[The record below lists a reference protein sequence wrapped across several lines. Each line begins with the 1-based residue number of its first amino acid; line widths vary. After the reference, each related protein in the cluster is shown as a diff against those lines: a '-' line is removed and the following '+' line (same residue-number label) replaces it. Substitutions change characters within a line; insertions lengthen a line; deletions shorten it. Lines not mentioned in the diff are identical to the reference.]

1 MGRREFKDNFK
12 NMDSIRIKN
21 LRSIVDSGDIQL
33 SRINI
38 LLGKNSSGKSSFI
51 RLFPLLK
58 ETCRHE
64 LRGPILWFDE
74 NYDFGDFANTLSRHA
89 EGEKDII
96 SIEFTWSIETKGKR
110 NPYFTEPIAKGP
122 SQKKGDDKAQVE
134 IGISKH
140 GDSTYFKKIRFVI
153 WGNEVIIENDN
164 PHKPVSLSLNGRRV
178 TQKTYKWNY
187 GSEGILPHLTSQSDY
202 SPIDVITSSLIKI
215 YGEGS
220 IKSEDYYLMS
230 RVPLFDEEAIWIF
243 IGEILLK
250 QKKAKLTKT
259 IKESNEYRQIIDT
272 TIWASLPR
280 LIDYI
285 DGELSEYFYHTY
297 YVTPLRYNFL
307 RYMRNR
313 ELAVEYVESTGK
325 NVMEYILSLNEEE
338 RLSYIEYI
346 SKTLEII
353 IDVIGQDNKSIF
365 VTTKDGERDNI
376 VDVGYGISQVLPIA
390 TILWDRA
397 YKKDRYSANTIVVEQ
412 PEVHLHPAMQKK
424 LARLFVEALNIAKS
438 RGRKLTLIIETHS
451 NALVNRL
458 GAYVQNDN
466 APKIPE
472 LLEYYQLDK
481 EPEVKISNEDISV
494 YLFDKKEGVTH
505 ITKTSYDKSGR
516 IVRWPIGFLD

>member
-1 MGRREFKDNFK
+1 ME
-12 NMDSIRIKN
+12 SIRIKN

-38 LLGKNSSGKSSFI
+38 LLGRNSSGKSSFI

-58 ETCRHE
+58 ETSRHE

-74 NYDFGDFANTLSRHA
+74 NYDFGDFSNTLSRHA
-89 EGEKDII
+89 EGEKEVI
-96 SIEFTWSIETKGKR
+96 SIEFTWNIEFKGRRSPYFVVPTTKESSRTKGK
-110 NPYFTEPIAKGP
+110 E
-122 SQKKGDDKAQVE
+122 KAQVE
-134 IGISKH
+134 IGISKYN
-140 GDSTYFKKIRFVI
+140 DSTYFKKIRIVI
-153 WGNEVIIENDN
+153 WGNEIVIENDS
-164 PHKPVSLSLNGRRV
+164 PHKPVSLTLNNRKV
-178 TQKTYKWNY
+178 AQSNYKWNY
-187 GSEGILPHLTSQSDY
+187 GSEGILPDLALQSNIT
-202 SPIDVITSSLIKI
+202 PIDIITASLIKL
-215 YGEGS
+215 YGENS
-220 IKSEDYYLMS
+220 IKTEDYYLMT
-230 RVPLFDEEAIWIF
+230 RVPLFDEDAIWDF
-243 IGEILLK
+243 ISEVILK
-250 QKKAKLTKT
+250 QKKSILTKT
-259 IKESNEYRQIIDT
+259 IKDTDEYRRIVDT
-272 TIWASLPR
+272 VIWASLPR

-285 DGELSEYFYHTY
+285 DDELSEYFYHTY

-353 IDVIGQDNKSIF
+353 IDVTGQDNKSIF
-365 VTTKDGERDNI
+365 VTTEDGERDNI

-397 YKKDRYSANTIVVEQ
+397 YKKDRYPANTIVVEQ

-481 EPEVKISNEDISV
+481 ESEVKISNEDISV